1 LSETMVHAALYN
13 SINYAAAMLVHSPQ
27 PHSLIEHQPDLMAP
41 TTYRTQY
48 NRTKNKIR
56 KIRCTKYQ
64 TQTKLQVT
72 GQQQYKQQEKEK
84 YGFRSNSAHN
94 ITTVVNRSRETRARK
109 YNKGNPLHI
118 AQ

>member
-1 LSETMVHAALYN
+1 MVRAALYN
-13 SINYAAAMLVHSPQ
+13 SINYATAMLVHSPQ
-27 PHSLIEHQPDLMAP
+27 PHSLE
-41 TTYRTQY
+41 YRINQASWPLPYIVLKY

-84 YGFRSNSAHN
+84 VWIWIKLGSQYHHGSQY
-94 ITTVVNRSRETRARK
+94 EQ
-109 YNKGNPLHI
+109 GNPREKI
-118 AQ
+118 